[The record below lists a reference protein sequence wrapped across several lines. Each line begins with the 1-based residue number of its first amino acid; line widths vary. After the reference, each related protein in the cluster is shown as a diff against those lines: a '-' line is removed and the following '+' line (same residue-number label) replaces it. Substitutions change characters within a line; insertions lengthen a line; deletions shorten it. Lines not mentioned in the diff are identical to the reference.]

1 MPAETGLRLYWDAD
15 VLVSWID
22 NHPERAPLIDVLLG
36 DARGGKVEIF
46 TSAVSQVEV
55 AFSETERARGSL
67 SPAVDQQITELW
79 APGSPIKVVEFY
91 PLIGTRARNL
101 IRDNVPRG
109 WSGLRANDA
118 IHLATAAHLGIE
130 MHTYDDR
137 LQRYSQDLGFP
148 IVEPRTAQPRIV

>member
-1 MPAETGLRLYWDAD
+1 MKRRRTAISVRGERSLRNRKIRCQRSSLDDSAMPAETGLRLYWDAD

-118 IHLATAAHLGIE
+118 IHLATAAHLG
-130 MHTYDDR
+130 
-137 LQRYSQDLGFP
+137 
-148 IVEPRTAQPRIV
+148 